1 MLILESHKT
10 LGLLYDEHVTRN
22 DIRQAYFKKS
32 LRYHPD
38 KNRAEDTQEKFQKIN
53 DSYEEVMKFHGFMDD
68 DNLDI
73 EADEVEEEAPVRNI
87 PSFANTLLSFFQ
99 TTRFHDIK
107 QKVLHTIVDSISNK
121 CEDDAHELMS
131 KMNNTQ
137 YRKICS
143 VMRNYK
149 DTFHIPEH
157 FIDGLEHKLK
167 ERIDKNTTIVIK
179 PTIQDLFSNNLYKLN
194 ENGKQYLIPVW
205 NHELIYENGDSEL
218 CVQCVPEIDENIE
231 IDINND
237 IHIKK
242 EYTLDDLWKADT
254 VIVSVGDEQCIIQRN
269 RLKMTERQTIRFA
282 KKGISRMNHK
292 DVYDISRKSDIYVH
306 IHII

>member
-1 MLILESHKT
+1 MLILESHNR
-10 LGLLYDEHVTRN
+10 LGLLYDEHMTRN
-22 DIRQAYFKKS
+22 NIRQAYFKKS
-32 LRYHPD
+32 LLYHPD
-38 KNRAEDTQEKFQKIN
+38 KNITEDTQAKFQEIN
-53 DSYEEVMKFHGFMDD
+53 DAYEEVMKYHGFMDD

-73 EADEVEEEAPVRNI
+73 DAEEESDIPVVNI
-87 PSFANTLLSFFQ
+87 PSFATTLLSFFQ
-99 TTRFHDIK
+99 TTHFHDIK
-107 QKVLHTIVDSISNK
+107 KKVLHTIVESISNK

-149 DTFHIPEH
+149 DTVHIPEQ
-157 FIDGLEHKLK
+157 FIDGLEKKLD
-167 ERIDKNTTIVIK
+167 ERLDKNTTIVIK
-179 PTIQDLFSNNLYKLN
+179 PTIQDLVSNNLYKLN

-218 CVQCVPEIDENIE
+218 CVQCVPEIDENVE

-242 EYTLDDLWKADT
+242 EYLIGDLWKTDT
-254 VIVSVGDEQCIIQRN
+254 ITVDIGDKQCIIQRN

-282 KKGISRMNHK
+282 KMGISRMNPNN
-292 DVYDISRKSDIYVH
+292 VYDISRKSDIFVN